1 MHTLQL
7 NIHDSVYEH
16 FINYLG
22 KFKNNE
28 IKIVS
33 ESPEPQFVDHN
44 FSANQKYLKQALEDA
59 ENGKNPSYTMEE
71 FEVMMDKVLAKYE
84 N

>member
-7 NIHDSVYEH
+7 NIHDSVYDQ
-16 FINYLG
+16 FIGLLS

-33 ESPEPQFVDHN
+33 ENIDNELIDHN
-44 FSANQKYLKQALEDA
+44 FLANQRYLQNELDEINSGKA
-59 ENGKNPSYTMEE
+59 EFISMEE
-71 FEVMMDKVLAKYE
+71 FEEMTNKVLAKYE